1 MQHAVRTAIA
11 AVIAAVIGFG
21 LVAPA
26 ATAAPP
32 EKPAHAGT
40 KGGPETKGKGPEIKT
55 AALIRNLRRQVT
67 KIQAVADANVALVAG
82 SVEATAA
89 NDEAAAALVAATEK
103 IDALSSA
110 STKAEVK
117 AVRTDLR
124 TARKALE
131 AVEVAL
137 GTATVTEE
145 PAV

>member
-26 ATAAPP
+26 ATAATA

-40 KGGPETKGKGPEIKT
+40 KGGPETKGKGQEIKT